1 MFFPLLVTPGGDADR
16 KKKLDERFQP
26 TPVNVKK
33 LAPGEMYNVEDLTI
47 TVSDPC
53 DQAQHSVKT
62 KGEEI
67 KLTVSVLL
75 FFYQSRLM
83 TKPRR

>member
-1 MFFPLLVTPGGDADR
+1 MTPGGDADHHH
-16 KKKLDERFQP
+16 KKLDERFQSSP
-26 TPVNVKK
+26 SPVDVKK
-33 LAPGEMYNVEDLTI
+33 LAPGERYSVEDLTI

-67 KLTVSVLL
+67 KLTVSYSL
-75 FFYQSRLM
+75 FFYLSS
-83 TKPRR
+83 